1 MVWVEAE
8 WHHVRC
14 CSLYDRRMLVVCQ
27 VVPDAT
33 SLHHLR
39 EKWVELKW
47 APAEQNLHS
56 YFVKAYGPEHLAPFK
71 VHSHTRPPPP

>member
-1 MVWVEAE
+1 
-8 WHHVRC
+8 
-14 CSLYDRRMLVVCQ
+14 MLMYGVCQ

-47 APAEQNLHS
+47 APGEQNLHS

-71 VHSHTRPPPP
+71 VLSHTTPPTHTYTPTYTLDTALIRP